1 MSDTREDITE
11 LVRTLVLPL
20 VDDPDAVELI
30 SSETEDGSLLVEV
43 RVADSD
49 AGKVIGRQ
57 GRVIKAIRTLS
68 RAAGSRNGVSVE
80 VELYED

>member
-1 MSDTREDITE
+1 MDDERVDISE

-20 VDDPDAVELI
+20 VDDPDAVEVV
-30 SSETEDGSLLVEV
+30 SSDTEDGSLL
-43 RVADSD
+43 VADSD

-68 RAAGSRNGVSVE
+68 RAAGSRNGLAVE
-80 VELYED
+80 VELIED